1 MAYFELGGPV
11 DFRNMILNG
20 ETSLSWKSE
29 LFIKEFIS
37 VNIFKLVVEDGELY
51 H

>member
-1 MAYFELGGPV
+1 MTYFGSQKPAH
-11 DFRNMILNG
+11 FRNINLNG
-20 ETSLSWKSE
+20 KANLGSKPE